1 MRVHGYVLMGNH
13 YHLQLE
19 TPRANLSKAMQWLN
33 AAYSIWYNRKYGRVG
48 PLFQGRFKAILHD
61 GRTHGLVINRYL
73 HLNPVRVKRLGGHE
87 GRGEVNKEPAAAL
100 SALRVKALREYRWSS
115 YGYYAGTKKI
125 PNWLSTETLLEQL
138 EDSNTKARAEYRKQ
152 LEQAAAVG
160 QWETGW
166 KEQIKMTLLLGE
178 NEFVQRMQK
187 LLKGDSREQHAVRQS
202 AAQGALS
209 WEAIT
214 AAVSQVWDG
223 DWQKI
228 STRHGNSAK
237 AAALHLARNH
247 SDKSLRELGALAG
260 GMQYPAVTMAI
271 RRFEQR
277 LGTDLCFA
285 LLGSPKDEVRNMG
298 GRRKKMKFETI
309 TGRFQTNGK

>member
-1 MRVHGYVLMGNH
+1 MARPTRLEIAGGWYHVVNRGINRRAIFRAEGNYEHFLELLAKAAARFAVRVHGYVLMGNH

-61 GRTHGLVINRYL
+61 RRTHGLVINRYM

-115 YGYYAGTKKI
+115 YGYYAGTKKT
-125 PNWLSTETLLEQL
+125 PNWMSTETLLEQL
-138 EDSNTKARAEYRKQ
+138 EYSHTKARAEYRKQ

-160 QWETGW
+160 RWETRW

-178 NEFVQRMQK
+178 TEFVQRMQK
-187 LLKGDSREQHAVRQS
+187 LLKGDWREQHAVRQS
-202 AAQGALS
+202 A
-209 WEAIT
+209 
-214 AAVSQVWDG
+214 
-223 DWQKI
+223 
-228 STRHGNSAK
+228 
-237 AAALHLARNH
+237 
-247 SDKSLRELGALAG
+247 RE
-260 GMQYPAVTMAI
+260 P
-271 RRFEQR
+271 
-277 LGTDLCFA
+277 
-285 LLGSPKDEVRNMG
+285 
-298 GRRKKMKFETI
+298 
-309 TGRFQTNGK
+309 